1 MSFKYIKVKTKGQ
14 IEGEKLLVPK
24 LRFKEFNNQ
33 WRKIKLKDISTD
45 ISYGMNSAATE
56 YDGFNKYIRITDI
69 DEETS
74 LYNNNPVSPSGNLYD
89 KFLVKDND
97 ILFAR
102 TGASTG
108 KAYLYNKTDGKLY
121 FAGFLIRANIKKD
134 YNSRFIF
141 EQTKLGK
148 YNNWVKIMSIR
159 SGQPG
164 INSIE
169 YGNYE
174 FSITHIDEQ
183 KKIANV
189 IELVNKKI
197 ELQNRKIEALKIYK
211 KGLMQKLINSNNC
224 EEKRISEFG
233 TIITGTTPSKLIQSY
248 WHNGTIVW
256 VTPSDITESKD
267 IYNSHDM
274 LTPDGL
280 KAGRFVPAGSIL
292 ITCIASI
299 GKNAILKVDGSCNQ
313 QINAIIP
320 NKNFNADYLYY
331 LFELKKDYLQ
341 STAGTSATS
350 IINKTSFE
358 KLVFKIHNIEQQN
371 EYSKILNCLES
382 KIETEKHKFKKLTLL
397 KKSLLQQMFI

>member
-1 MSFKYIKVKTKGQ
+1 M
-14 IEGEKLLVPK
+14 LVPK
-24 LRFKEFNNQ
+24 LRFKGFNNQ

-45 ISYGMNSAATE
+45 VSYGMNSAATE

-74 LYNNNPVSPSGNLYD
+74 LYNNNPVSPSGNLDD

-197 ELQNRKIEALKIYK
+197 ELQKQKIEALKIYK
-211 KGLMQKLINSNNC
+211 KGLINKLLNSNDTLNWNHIKLNDILLPGSKEKVLDTSKFQKINIKLNLKGLFKNNSNREMADTRPFYIRNVNEIIIGKQNYFNGSIAIVTNDFDGCICSNAIMSFSIKNDNPKFIYYYISQPNYIKKRAFLANGTGQKELSEKEFLNFEIYLPSIEEQNYIVNILDFVESKFNIENSKYEDLKLI
-224 EEKRISEFG
+224 
-233 TIITGTTPSKLIQSY
+233 
-248 WHNGTIVW
+248 
-256 VTPSDITESKD
+256 
-267 IYNSHDM
+267 
-274 LTPDGL
+274 
-280 KAGRFVPAGSIL
+280 
-292 ITCIASI
+292 
-299 GKNAILKVDGSCNQ
+299 
-313 QINAIIP
+313 
-320 NKNFNADYLYY
+320 
-331 LFELKKDYLQ
+331 
-341 STAGTSATS
+341 
-350 IINKTSFE
+350 
-358 KLVFKIHNIEQQN
+358 
-371 EYSKILNCLES
+371 
-382 KIETEKHKFKKLTLL
+382 